1 MSNGGEDGA
10 NIADG
15 RSPAYRLVKWTD
27 DLERGR
33 NVNKNQH
40 APIFVDLDGT
50 LIFGDSLW
58 ESAAILCR
66 RNPLA
71 LLKSIGA
78 LVRGRSAFK
87 YAISAAA
94 KPDGEHF
101 VYNEQLCRELR
112 DESERRAVILA
123 TAADRS
129 IAESVAEKLGFFSGV
144 LASDGEINLKG
155 ARKLAA
161 IERHLDQSGADRT
174 FDYAGDS
181 VADRPIF
188 DAARRSYVVA
198 SSEDKAR
205 SLVGGGR
212 EFKFFEKP
220 GFSIRDFVKAMR
232 PHQWGKN
239 LLIFAPLALSHSI
252 LDFEKVFAAVAT
264 FVAFSLCASATYII
278 NDILDIR
285 VDRQHKR
292 KRARPFASGRL
303 GIPDGLAGAFLL
315 LFIGLAVAIL
325 FSGGIPVVL
334 MILLY
339 IAITL
344 AYSFDLKQRL
354 LVDAMTL
361 GLLYGHR
368 IVIGAVATGTP
379 VSDWL
384 IAFSVFFFFGL
395 ALVKR
400 FSELYAADSDKKLG
414 GRAYEGGDKI
424 AVAMLGIASSFT
436 SIVIFALY
444 VTSPEVAEIYERPRF
459 LWAVCLILL
468 YWISR
473 IWILAYRGQVPDD
486 PVVFAFRDWRSL
498 VAAAACAFV
507 VVAAS
512 V

>member
-1 MSNGGEDGA
+1 MDK
-10 NIADG
+10 D
-15 RSPAYRLVKWTD
+15 RR
-27 DLERGR
+27 
-33 NVNKNQH
+33 

-58 ESAAILCR
+58 ESAAVLCR
-66 RNPLA
+66 RDPAA
-71 LLKSIGA
+71 LLRSVGA
-78 LVRGRSAFK
+78 LARGRSAFK
-87 YAISAAA
+87 NAVSAAA
-94 KPDGEHF
+94 GPVGDAF
-101 VYNEQLCRELR
+101 VYNEELCRELR
-112 DESERRAVILA
+112 SESEERPIILA
-123 TAADRS
+123 TAADRA
-129 IAESVAEKLGFFSGV
+129 IAESVAERLQFFSAV
-144 LASDGEINLKG
+144 LASDGETNLKG

-181 VADRPIF
+181 RADKPVF
-188 DAARRSYVVA
+188 NAARRAYVVA
-198 SSEDKAR
+198 SSEKKAR
-205 SLVGGGR
+205 SLVGEGR
-212 EFKFFEKP
+212 DFKLINKP
-220 GFSIRDFVKAMR
+220 GSSIRDLIKAMR

-239 LLIFAPLALSHSI
+239 LLIFAPIALAHDI
-252 LDFEKVFAAVAT
+252 FDVEKAAAAVAT

-285 VDRQHKR
+285 VDRRHKR
-292 KRARPFASGRL
+292 KRARPFAAGRL
-303 GIPDGLAGAFLL
+303 GIPEGLLGAFLL
-315 LFIGLAVAIL
+315 VVVGLAIASL
-325 FSGGIPVVL
+325 FGGGFPVVL

-339 IAITL
+339 VAITF
-344 AYSFDLKQRL
+344 AYSFDLKRRL

-361 GLLYGHR
+361 GVLYGHR

-400 FSELYAADSDKKLG
+400 FSELYAADSAGRLG
-414 GRAYEGGDKI
+414 GRAYEGGDKVV
-424 AVAMLGIASSFT
+424 VAMLGIASSFT

-444 VTSPEVAEIYERPRF
+444 VTSPEVAEIYPRPQL

-473 IWILAYRGQVPDD
+473 VWILANRGQIPDD

-498 VAAAACAFV
+498 VAAV
-507 VVAAS
+507 VCGIVVITAS